1 MTSESEANRVS
12 KLLSLFL
19 RHQPET
25 LGIALDE
32 NGWTDVATLLIKLKN
47 KGYQISFDQLHH
59 IVETNNKKRF
69 AFNADESQ
77 IRASQGHSVEVDLG
91 YIEKQPPQFLYHGTA
106 TRFLELILAEGLK
119 KMSRH
124 QIHLSSDEQTARS
137 VGSRHGKP
145 VVLVIK
151 AEEMAADGH
160 VFYQSENGVWLTD
173 QVPAIYIV
181 HD

>member
-1 MTSESEANRVS
+1 MISESETHRVS
-12 KLLSLFL
+12 KFLSLVL

-25 LGIALDE
+25 IGITLDE
-32 NGWTDVATLLIKLKN
+32 NGWTDVATLLAKLQSK
-47 KGYQISFDQLHH
+47 SFRIDLNQLRY

-91 YIEKQPPQFLYHGTA
+91 YTEKQPPQFLYHGTA
-106 TRFLELILAEGLK
+106 TRFLDLILADGLK

-124 QIHLSSDEQTARS
+124 HVHLSSDEQTARS
-137 VGSRHGKP
+137 VGSRHGRP
-145 VVLVIK
+145 VVLIVK
-151 AEEMAADGH
+151 AEEMAASGYI
-160 VFYQSENGVWLTD
+160 FYQSENGVWLTD
-173 QVPAIYIV
+173 HVPADYLA